1 MKRILNILCLRIY
14 GFFSLNF
21 FKLIK
26 FYDRKSK
33 NIIWIFPTCDV
44 KSVYPFLMKSNT
56 FLHDIALINSMTNNE
71 KKIRLVFGS
80 NPKFLAGDNVYYTIS
95 ELFKKEEFS
104 NYSESIIE
112 IISESES
119 KGCIMF
125 PKLEEVKFW
134 ENKEWMH
141 KEFVRLNIN
150 HPRSIIV
157 KKYDTTHNFKFPFL
171 IKEVHSCGS
180 KGVHKIDNE
189 FDLQEFWSNKND
201 FHPVI
206 YQQLLNMRKDIRVI
220 LVNGEIVLHYW
231 RLNTSKKWKPT
242 STSGGSHVDFVSF
255 PEKWRDLI
263 IGEFNKLNMSTGAF
277 DIAWQND
284 NLDTKPYFLEV
295 SPFYMP
301 NPEATGKYKNLPY
314 KEFKLNF
321 WGKDA
326 YFKKYVQIIH
336 KLKKKT
342 IKFYLNHEN

>member
-1 MKRILNILCLRIY
+1 
-14 GFFSLNF
+14 
-21 FKLIK
+21 
-26 FYDRKSK
+26 
-33 NIIWIFPTCDV
+33 
-44 KSVYPFLMKSNT
+44 MKSNT
-56 FLHDIALINSMTNNE
+56 MLHDVALINSVIENG
-71 KKIRLVFGS
+71 KKFRLVFGKS
-80 NPKFLAGDNVYYTIS
+80 PKFLAGDIVYYNMS
-95 ELFKKEEFS
+95 ELFKKKEFS
-104 NYSESIIE
+104 DYTESIIE
-112 IISESES
+112 TISDLESQ
-119 KGCIMF
+119 GCIMY
-125 PKLEEVKFW
+125 PKLEEVRFW

-141 KEFVRLNIN
+141 LEFERLNIN

-157 KKYDTTHNFKFPFL
+157 QKYDTTNNFKFPFL

-189 FDLQEFWSNKND
+189 FDLQEFWNNKND
-201 FHPVI
+201 SFPII
-206 YQQLLNMRKDIRVI
+206 YQKLLNMRKDIRVI
-220 LVNGEIVLHYW
+220 LVDGKIVLHYW
-231 RLNTSKKWKPT
+231 RLNKSKEWKPT
-242 STSGGSHVDFVSF
+242 STAGGSHVDFVSF

-284 NLDTKPYFLEV
+284 DLDTEPYFLEV

-326 YFKKYVQIIH
+326 YFKRYVQIIH

-342 IKFYLNHEN
+342 IKFYLNH